1 MTKIFVLS
9 CVLFL
14 AASGFVHGSHEKKK
28 KDDIKL
34 FELKKGD
41 FSIKVTNWGA
51 TLVSVILPDKNG
63 VLGDIV
69 LGYDSPKAY
78 TNDSSYFGAT
88 VGRVGNR
95 IGGAQFTLNGVHYKL
110 VANEGNNTL
119 HSGPKAFSDVL
130 WNVEKYVKDGD
141 RPRITFSYL
150 SFDGEGG
157 FPGDLLVT
165 VSYILGKNSLSI
177 IMKAKALNK
186 PTPVNLLNHAYWN
199 LGNHNSGN
207 ILNEVVQ
214 IFGSQVTLLDDHLIP
229 TGKFAS
235 VKGTPYDFLEPHRVG
250 ERINQLPKT
259 NGYDI
264 NYVLDGA
271 KGKEIIKLGAIVVD
285 KKSGRVMKLFTN
297 APGLQFYTAN
307 FVENDKGKDSGNIR
321 ATNLCS
327 NFNSLHCGKTLLRHR
342 HNSPYFSMPPSSSTP
357 PSFTSWDE
365 TGKRSKK
372 VWIWTTNKQG
382 EVLDEQN
389 KRVATIFD
397 VSNPEEL
404 EGLRPEDEEAES
416 IVVNLLDWQV
426 IPAENIIAAFQ
437 RSQKTV
443 LAISNNT
450 SEAQVFLEALEHG
463 LDGIVMKIEDV
474 EPVHELKA
482 YFDRRMEESNLLSLT
497 KATVTH
503 IQVAGMGDRVCV
515 DLCSLMRP
523 GEGLLIGSFARGL
536 FLVHSECL
544 ESNYIASRPFRVNA
558 GPVHAYVAV
567 PGSRTS
573 YLSELKSGKEVIVV
587 DQQGH
592 QRIAIVGRVKIESR
606 PLILVEAKIESD
618 NQTISILLQN
628 AETVALVCPP
638 QGNTMSK
645 TTIPVTS
652 LKVGDEIVLRVQGG
666 ARHTGIEIQEFIV
679 EK

>member
-1 MTKIFVLS
+1 M
-9 CVLFL
+9 
-14 AASGFVHGSHEKKK
+14 
-28 KDDIKL
+28 
-34 FELKKGD
+34 
-41 FSIKVTNWGA
+41 
-51 TLVSVILPDKNG
+51 
-63 VLGDIV
+63 
-69 LGYDSPKAY
+69 
-78 TNDSSYFGAT
+78 
-88 VGRVGNR
+88 
-95 IGGAQFTLNGVHYKL
+95 
-110 VANEGNNTL
+110 
-119 HSGPKAFSDVL
+119 
-130 WNVEKYVKDGD
+130 
-141 RPRITFSYL
+141 
-150 SFDGEGG
+150 
-157 FPGDLLVT
+157 
-165 VSYILGKNSLSI
+165 
-177 IMKAKALNK
+177 
-186 PTPVNLLNHAYWN
+186 
-199 LGNHNSGN
+199 
-207 ILNEVVQ
+207 
-214 IFGSQVTLLDDHLIP
+214 
-229 TGKFAS
+229 
-235 VKGTPYDFLEPHRVG
+235 
-250 ERINQLPKT
+250 
-259 NGYDI
+259 
-264 NYVLDGA
+264 
-271 KGKEIIKLGAIVVD
+271 
-285 KKSGRVMKLFTN
+285 
-297 APGLQFYTAN
+297 
-307 FVENDKGKDSGNIR
+307 
-321 ATNLCS
+321 
-327 NFNSLHCGKTLLRHR
+327 
-342 HNSPYFSMPPSSSTP
+342 PSSSS
-357 PSFTSWDE
+357 PSRTSWDE
-365 TGKRSKK
+365 TGKRSKR
-372 VWIWTTNKQG
+372 VWIWTTNKQVMTAAVERGWNTFVFPPHHRQLAQEWSYDVGFLNRTGLFCSVKDKIFRDIVFYELVLMLVKEESCVKLSAVNG

-404 EGLRPEDEEAES
+404 EGLRPEDEQAEN

-443 LAISNNT
+443 FAISNNT

-474 EPVHELKA
+474 EAVLELKA
-482 YFDRRMEESNLLSLT
+482 YFDRRKEESNLLSLT

-515 DLCSLMRP
+515 DLCSLMKP
-523 GEGLLIGSFARGL
+523 GEGLLVGSFARGL

-567 PGSRTS
+567 PGNRTS

-638 QGNTMSK
+638 QGNTPTK
-645 TTIPVTS
+645 TAIPVTS
-652 LKVGDEIVLRVQGG
+652 LKVGDEILLRIQGG

>member
-1 MTKIFVLS
+1 MTLLS
-9 CVLFL
+9 HIC
-14 AASGFVHGSHEKKK
+14 
-28 KDDIKL
+28 I
-34 FELKKGD
+34 
-41 FSIKVTNWGA
+41 
-51 TLVSVILPDKNG
+51 
-63 VLGDIV
+63 
-69 LGYDSPKAY
+69 
-78 TNDSSYFGAT
+78 SYFSS
-88 VGRVGNR
+88 
-95 IGGAQFTLNGVHYKL
+95 I
-110 VANEGNNTL
+110 
-119 HSGPKAFSDVL
+119 SPSSSFS
-130 WNVEKYVKDGD
+130 
-141 RPRITFSYL
+141 
-150 SFDGEGG
+150 
-157 FPGDLLVT
+157 
-165 VSYILGKNSLSI
+165 VS
-177 IMKAKALNK
+177 
-186 PTPVNLLNHAYWN
+186 PT
-199 LGNHNSGN
+199 
-207 ILNEVVQ
+207 
-214 IFGSQVTLLDDHLIP
+214 TLLQCSWLS
-229 TGKFAS
+229 T
-235 VKGTPYDFLEPHRVG
+235 
-250 ERINQLPKT
+250 
-259 NGYDI
+259 
-264 NYVLDGA
+264 
-271 KGKEIIKLGAIVVD
+271 
-285 KKSGRVMKLFTN
+285 
-297 APGLQFYTAN
+297 
-307 FVENDKGKDSGNIR
+307 DSGNIR

-342 HNSPYFSMPPSSSTP
+342 HNTPYFSMPPSSSSTP

-372 VWIWTTNKQG
+372 VWIWTTNKQVMTAAVERGWNTFVFPSHHRQLAQEWSSIAVICPLFVNEG